1 MGGRIQTGCNVQKVI
16 PDQDKFQIVYTK
28 NCTDFTISSSK
39 VVHAWNGYGAA
50 KQFLPERLSNAIMP
64 IRGQAVSLKKPGLKI
79 NKSLIYYS
87 CPASDEEYM
96 I

>member
-1 MGGRIQTGCNVQKVI
+1 
-16 PDQDKFQIVYTK
+16 
-28 NCTDFTISSSK
+28 
-39 VVHAWNGYGAA
+39 
-50 KQFLPERLSNAIMP
+50 MP